1 MNPSRDHKYF
11 LQILI
16 GALSVS
22 ALIGIYIFLA
32 GDFGE
37 TEVRLLFTT
46 LAIGGYSLAGLCCS
60 VIYKRKE
67 LMVFSIIGMLT
78 AVAGFTITTGAIW
91 EILDID
97 DIWKTMVIF
106 IILSAAMSHVSLLL
120 QIRISDNISRYLLMG
135 TIASITIV
143 ALMLI
148 KSTLTDFDESEFY
161 FRMLGVFAIL
171 DVLGTIAAPVM
182 NRIGA
187 VKNPEAELTART
199 PKPPYYAV
207 IFSSIRTDNVKGYA
221 EMAERMTSLARE
233 QEGFLGVE
241 SARNELGI
249 TVSYWKDLE
258 SIKKWKAH
266 EEHIIAQE
274 KGKSDWYRFYK
285 TRIAVVEREY
295 EFQNDKEVL

>member
-1 MNPSRDHKYF
+1 MKPINYQKYF

-16 GALSVS
+16 AALSVS

-67 LMVFSIIGMLT
+67 LKIFSIIGMLT

-120 QIRISDNISRYLLMG
+120 HIRISDNISRYLLMG

-161 FRMLGVFAIL
+161 FRILGVFAIL

-182 NRIGA
+182 NRIGNS
-187 VKNPEAELTART
+187 KNPDPERIAHTPEA
-199 PKPPYYAV
+199 PYYAV
-207 IFSSIRTDNVKGYA
+207 IFSSIRTNNEKGYA

-258 SIKKWKAH
+258 SIKRWKAH
-266 EEHIIAQE
+266 SEHIIAQE
-274 KGKSDWYRFYK
+274 KGKSDWYKFYK
-285 TRIAVVEREY
+285 TRIAVVEKEY
-295 EFQNDKEVL
+295 EFKNDEDAL